1 MTTNLHPAGKE
12 PANILAALAPP
23 YAAPKITTVLVL
35 LLGLS
40 LCVCI
45 VCFFGEEGVAF
56 ALPLELVLSLD
67 MFNSETEIVIGR

>member
-1 MTTNLHPAGKE
+1 MTTNLHPAGRV

-23 YAAPKITTVLVL
+23 YAAPKMTTVLVL

-40 LCVCI
+40 LCECI
-45 VCFFGEEGVAF
+45 GWFFGEEGVVA
-56 ALPLELVLSLD
+56 PLELVLSLD

>member
-1 MTTNLHPAGKE
+1 MDVRFICEFLSITTNLHPAGKV

-45 VCFFGEEGVAF
+45 VGFFGDEGVA
-56 ALPLELVLSLD
+56 
-67 MFNSETEIVIGR
+67 

>member
-1 MTTNLHPAGKE
+1 
-12 PANILAALAPP
+12 
-23 YAAPKITTVLVL
+23 
-35 LLGLS
+35 
-40 LCVCI
+40 VCI